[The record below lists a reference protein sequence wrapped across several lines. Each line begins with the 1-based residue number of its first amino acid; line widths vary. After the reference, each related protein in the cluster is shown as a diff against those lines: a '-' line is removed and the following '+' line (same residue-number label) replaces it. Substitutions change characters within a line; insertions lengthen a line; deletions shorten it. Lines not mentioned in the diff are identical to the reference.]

1 MMLLKQLFLAFAG
14 ITAGGVIAA
23 GIFAFL
29 AIIGVFPRV
38 IDKTKTRRHIMLYE
52 TLLILGGS
60 IGNALDLLEFPIP
73 IGSIPAAG
81 HVLGLTRLSFG
92 AFIGCLV
99 MSLAETVKAVPVL
112 NRRLRLSVGI
122 QYMTLSIALGKMT
135 GSLLYFYK
143 GFGGGGS

>member
-1 MMLLKQLFLAFAG
+1 
-14 ITAGGVIAA
+14 
-23 GIFAFL
+23 
-29 AIIGVFPRV
+29 
-38 IDKTKTRRHIMLYE
+38 MLYE

-81 HVLGLTRLSFG
+81 HVLGHTLLGLAGLSFG

-112 NRRLRLSVGI
+112 NRRRLSGWN